1 MRFGLFSKLF
11 VLFALIV
18 VVAILITTIAV
29 QNEWERSFEQQ
40 LRTGLV
46 EKLKGLQQALPE
58 INGCD
63 PQPTAKLAEI
73 SRIVKQQAAAMN
85 VRVTVIDR
93 CGKVLADSE
102 ADPGSME
109 NHATRP
115 EFQASLERGETG
127 IDTRTSRT
135 IHSPLLY
142 VAMPSRGGEQ
152 SGAVRVAYPTA
163 EIQNQSRRIRNQIWL
178 ASGLALGIALILAG
192 FSARWLS
199 ARSQRIV
206 DFANRVAA
214 GDFQAR
220 VHEGSLD
227 EFSQVA
233 QALNITA
240 QQLED
245 SFRQIKESR
254 ERLEALLN
262 SMHEPVLAVSGD
274 RRLQWFNSQMEK
286 LAGQPLRIGGP
297 LVESVRDPELVRAIR
312 NTLETREISSA
323 RSEMID
329 RGRAFRVTAA
339 PLGEKGAVAVL
350 TEITEIEKTEKVR
363 RDFIANVS
371 HELRTP
377 LTSIQGYTESLLE
390 DAPPSQQ
397 REFLDV
403 IRKNAKR
410 MTRLTEDL
418 LTLARVESGE
428 DALHLRA
435 VVPSVILNDAHESFN
450 DLAKVSGRTIV
461 IHNDSEHPIKCDLD
475 KIHQVMANLIEN
487 ALKYSTPGSKVT
499 VGASDS
505 ENGARFYVQDEG
517 PGIGSE
523 HLSRLFERFY
533 RVDKSRSL
541 ESGGTG
547 LGLAIAKHIVLKH
560 GGRIYVQSEL
570 GHGSTF
576 SFILPF
582 QDESH
587 DPVFTED

>member
-1 MRFGLFSKLF
+1 VRFGLFSKLF
-11 VLFALIV
+11 ALFALIV
-18 VVAILITTIAV
+18 VVAMLIATVAV
-29 QNEWERSFEQQ
+29 QKEWERSFDQQ
-40 LRTGLV
+40 LRTGLI
-46 EKLKGLQQALPE
+46 EKIRGLRQSLPE
-58 INGCD
+58 ITGCD
-63 PQPTAKLAEI
+63 PQPADKLAEI
-73 SRIVKQQAAAMN
+73 TRIVKQQASAMN

-102 ADPGSME
+102 ADPASME

-115 EFQASLERGETG
+115 EFQASLDRGEIG
-127 IDTRTSRT
+127 FDTRTSRT
-135 IHSPLLY
+135 LHWPLLY
-142 VAMPSRGGEQ
+142 LAVPSRGGER
-152 SGAVRVAYPTA
+152 SGALRVAYPTI

-178 ASGLALGIALILAG
+178 ASGLALAVALILAAL
-192 FSARWLS
+192 SARWIS

-220 VHEGSLD
+220 VHESSVD

-233 QALNITA
+233 QALNVTA

-245 SFRQIKESR
+245 SFGQIKESR

-286 LAGQPLRIGGP
+286 LAKQPLRIGAA

-312 NTLETREISSA
+312 HTLETREISSA

-329 RGRAFRVTAA
+329 RGRVFRVTAA

-390 DAPPSQQ
+390 NAPPSEQ
-397 REFLDV
+397 REFLDI

-428 DALHLRA
+428 DALRLRA
-435 VVPSVILNDAHESFN
+435 VFPSVVLNDAYESFK
-450 DLAKVSGRTIV
+450 DLAKVSGRALV
-461 IHNDSEHPIKCDLD
+461 VQNDSEHPIKCDLD

-487 ALKYSTPGSKVT
+487 SLKYSIPGGKVT
-499 VGASDS
+499 IGATDT
-505 ENGARFYVQDEG
+505 ENGVRFYVQDEG
-517 PGIGSE
+517 SGISSE

-560 GGRIYVQSEL
+560 SGSIYVQSEL
-570 GHGSTF
+570 GRGSTF

>member
-1 MRFGLFSKLF
+1 
-11 VLFALIV
+11 
-18 VVAILITTIAV
+18 
-29 QNEWERSFEQQ
+29 
-40 LRTGLV
+40 
-46 EKLKGLQQALPE
+46 
-58 INGCD
+58 
-63 PQPTAKLAEI
+63 
-73 SRIVKQQAAAMN
+73 MN

-102 ADPGSME
+102 ADPASME

-115 EFQASLERGETG
+115 EFQASLDRGEIG
-127 IDTRTSRT
+127 FDTRTSRT
-135 IHSPLLY
+135 LHWPLLY
-142 VAMPSRGGEQ
+142 LAVPSRGGER
-152 SGAVRVAYPTA
+152 SGALRVAYPTI

-178 ASGLALGIALILAG
+178 ASGLALAVALILAAL
-192 FSARWLS
+192 SARWIS

-220 VHEGSLD
+220 VHESSVD

-233 QALNITA
+233 QALNVTA

-245 SFRQIKESR
+245 SFGQIKESR

-286 LAGQPLRIGGP
+286 LAKQPLRIGAA

-312 NTLETREISSA
+312 HTLETREISSA

-329 RGRAFRVTAA
+329 RSRVFRVTAA

-390 DAPPSQQ
+390 NAPPSEQ
-397 REFLDV
+397 REFLDI

-428 DALHLRA
+428 DALRLRA
-435 VVPSVILNDAHESFN
+435 VFPSVVLNDAYESFK
-450 DLAKVSGRTIV
+450 DLAKVSGRALV
-461 IHNDSEHPIKCDLD
+461 VQNDSEHPIKCDLD

-487 ALKYSTPGSKVT
+487 SLKYSIPGGKVT
-499 VGASDS
+499 IGATDT
-505 ENGARFYVQDEG
+505 ENGVRFYVQDEG
-517 PGIGSE
+517 SGISSE

-560 GGRIYVQSEL
+560 SGSIYVQSEL
-570 GHGSTF
+570 GRGSTF